1 MSRSTSAT
9 VTSSPKAPSAAAALG
24 SAPAPAIARGLTTS
38 SVLAAPA
45 PTCTTT
51 LDAPGEP
58 DVYSFFESA
67 TSTWQYI
74 VVDPATKKA
83 VVIDP
88 VLDYNP
94 ASGKVTTKTA
104 DGLLSFVKGNGL
116 DVEMLLETHAHA
128 DHLTAAQYLKHKLE
142 ASSGHPVPVGIGKR
156 ITTVQER
163 FGKVYGIPKERLEN
177 AFDKYL
183 EDDEKFKIGQ
193 LECKVVHLPGHTPDH
208 VGYMCGKGLF
218 VGDTIFYVRF
228 LLHST
233 MVTVTHMN
241 SPQQPD
247 VGSARADFPGGSPT
261 DLFKSIS
268 YILSLPP
275 DMRVYAGHDY
285 PPNASGDV
293 EAVEGARCWSLVS
306 EQRNNNVH
314 IRARL
319 QEIRDANA
327 NAVTEDSAK
336 GGDVGGEGLQ
346 QSLMESFIT
355 WRANRDSTL
364 GAPRLLHPSLQVNIC
379 AGKFPQGDAAT
390 GRWLRIPV
398 QGVPEGL

>member
-1 MSRSTSAT
+1 MSRPSADTTATSA
-9 VTSSPKAPSAAAALG
+9 PKALAAASLLG
-24 SAPAPAIARGLTTS
+24 SVPAPATTRGLTTAS
-38 SVLAAPA
+38 TSGSKLIPN
-45 PTCTTT
+45 PTCTTIPNV
-51 LDAPGEP
+51 PGEP
-58 DVYSFFESA
+58 DVYSFFESS

-104 DGLLSFVKGNGL
+104 DGLLSFVKDNGL

-128 DHLTAAQYLKHKLE
+128 DHLTSAQYLKHKLE
-142 ASSGHPVPVGIGKR
+142 ASSGHPVPVAIGKR
-156 ITTVQER
+156 ITAVQER

-177 AFDKYL
+177 AFDKYW
-183 EDDEKFKIGQ
+183 EDDEHFNIGQ

-218 VGDTIFYVRF
+218 VGDTIFY
-228 LLHST
+228 
-233 MVTVTHMN
+233 
-241 SPQQPD
+241 PD

-261 DLFKSIS
+261 DLFNSIS

-275 DMRVYAGHDY
+275 DTRIYAGHDY
-285 PPNASGDV
+285 PPNASGDI
-293 EAVEGARCWSLVS
+293 EAIEGARCWSLVS
-306 EQRNNNVH
+306 DQRNSNVH

-319 QEIRDANA
+319 QEIHDANA
-327 NAVTEDSAK
+327 STVAEASAK
-336 GGDVGGEGLQ
+336 GGEALSKELE

-364 GAPRLLHPSLQVNIC
+364 GAPRLLHPSLQVNVC
-379 AGKFPQGDAAT
+379 AGKFPQGDT
-390 GRWLRIPV
+390 ERGRWLRIPV